1 VARATALA
9 AAVGAAAAL
18 AAGPAVASAGSG
30 PAWNHA
36 AVVVRPQSES
46 VIGPQLAFANDG
58 TAAAAFSLQ
67 NEQTPGQST
76 AYAALGTSA
85 GRWTNSKV
93 SGAQLV
99 LGMAFGSS
107 RTPWLLT
114 GTAPSPRACCATVSV
129 RHGAGG
135 SARKLVTGLT
145 GITDGQLVALTGGQ
159 LLAAIATQRGVWIGQ
174 SSASGALPSG
184 MHQLRF
190 KGAPAGLD
198 ATAMR
203 GGGGA
208 VAWSDAGSSGETEPQ
223 RILYATGSARTAPS
237 HARSAVSLPSGDG
250 IDELA
255 LEPAASGATVAWLES
270 SFDSSGGLHSTVEMR
285 DLKGGP
291 TRTVS
296 AFGVLA
302 SDISFAA
309 DAAGDQVLAWNACS
323 STGTCSVQAAVRRSG
338 GRFGAVQTL
347 GPSDPIEAP
356 AAAMSRSGKAL
367 VAWIRGGDVVASS
380 RPAGAGRFGGA
391 RTASSAGDDYGVAV
405 GFTPRGNALAAWT
418 EGTGSAS
425 LDTAWNNSP

>member
-1 VARATALA
+1 MAAIA
-9 AAVGAAAAL
+9 AA
-18 AAGPAVASAGSG
+18 PAVASAGSA
-30 PAWNHA
+30 PAWNHSA
-36 AVVVRPQSES
+36 RLAGPQSDS
-46 VIGPQLAFANDG
+46 IVGPQLAFANDG

-67 NEQTPGQST
+67 DEQLPAQST
-76 AYAALGTSA
+76 AYAALGGSS
-85 GRWTNSKV
+85 GRWKDSKA

-114 GTAPSPRACCATVSV
+114 GTAPSPRACCATVSI

-145 GITDGQLVALTGGQ
+145 GITDGQLAALGGGQ

-174 SSASGALPSG
+174 SSASGAAPSG

-198 ATAMR
+198 VTATR

-223 RILYATGSARTAPS
+223 RILYATGSTGAAPS
-237 HARSAVSLPSGDG
+237 HVRSAVSLPSGFG

-255 LEPAASGATVAWLES
+255 LEPAASGATVAWVES
-270 SFDSSGGLHSTVEMR
+270 SFDSSGGLHSTVETR

-296 AFGVLA
+296 AYGVLA
-302 SDISFAA
+302 SDLSFAA

-323 STGTCSVQAAVRRSG
+323 STGTCSVQAAVRRARG
-338 GRFGAVQTL
+338 GFGAVQTL

-356 AAAMSRSGKAL
+356 AAAMSRFGKAL

-380 RPAGAGRFGGA
+380 RRAGAGRFGGA
-391 RTASSAGDDYGVAV
+391 RTVSSTGDDYDVTV
-405 GFTPRGNALAAWT
+405 GFTPRGNAVAAWT
-418 EGTGSAS
+418 EGDAS
-425 LDTAWNNSP
+425 PILDTAWNSSP